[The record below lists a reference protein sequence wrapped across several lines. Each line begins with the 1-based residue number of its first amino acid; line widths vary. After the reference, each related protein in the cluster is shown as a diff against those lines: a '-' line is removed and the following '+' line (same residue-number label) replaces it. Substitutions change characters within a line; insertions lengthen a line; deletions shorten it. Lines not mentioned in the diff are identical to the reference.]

1 MEKLLLDNDFTL
13 LEKHY
18 FSCKNYQFNQF
29 IKPFAEYTKNEL
41 NDLIQNNPIFFIPDW
56 IDINHPNVYLKQIVH
71 NFYIVNDLMKLNISY
86 PKIWEKLTNIQINFY
101 QQKKQISFGLQHSD
115 ELNNLNNVN
124 SANQNK
130 LLDLVII

>member
-1 MEKLLLDNDFTL
+1 MHDQDYWRCFGNMKHDFLITDIFKNLSENNYVKDYVFSLLEKLLLDNDFTL

-71 NFYIVNDLMKLNISY
+71 NSTLLMI
-86 PKIWEKLTNIQINFY
+86 
-101 QQKKQISFGLQHSD
+101 
-115 ELNNLNNVN
+115 
-124 SANQNK
+124 
-130 LLDLVII
+130 